1 MSRTIQCYTALCN
14 SFQLHL
20 YLYNNKM
27 SAIAI
32 KCQQRTRH
40 ITPLEAQVLAWDKH
54 KHVRGLNLFMGMYG
68 YIFGLCNMSKY
79 ILVNWWFHN
88 VERQI
93 VHVNSKFSNT

>member
-32 KCQQRTRH
+32 KCRQFSLTVNDNGLKSNDQHYH
-40 ITPLEAQVLAWDKH
+40 IQNKEQPYHIPVIMI
-54 KHVRGLNLFMGMYG
+54 LNS
-68 YIFGLCNMSKY
+68 I
-79 ILVNWWFHN
+79 IA
-88 VERQI
+88 I
-93 VHVNSKFSNT
+93 P

>member
-32 KCQQRTRH
+32 KCRQFSLTVNDNGLKSNDQHYH
-40 ITPLEAQVLAWDKH
+40 I
-54 KHVRGLNLFMGMYG
+54 
-68 YIFGLCNMSKY
+68 LCGGKLQKTGN
-79 ILVNWWFHN
+79 HN
-88 VERQI
+88 EFI
-93 VHVNSKFSNT
+93 